1 MFLGYGLLIFHPLI
15 DVIAQAI
22 REKQPK
28 HPRIRIM
35 EMSSLSQ
42 LSYTNEPSSAFL
54 LTLNQSPFTQQPLAG
69 FSEQLP
75 SRIE

>member
-15 DVIAQAI
+15 YVIAQAI

-42 LSYTNEPSSAFL
+42 LSYTNEPSSAFSSL
-54 LTLNQSPFTQQPLAG
+54 
-69 FSEQLP
+69 
-75 SRIE
+75 